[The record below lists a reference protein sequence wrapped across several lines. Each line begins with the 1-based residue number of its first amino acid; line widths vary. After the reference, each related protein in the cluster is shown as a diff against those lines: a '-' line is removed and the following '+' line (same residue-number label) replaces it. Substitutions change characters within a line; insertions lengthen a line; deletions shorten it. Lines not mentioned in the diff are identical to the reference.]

1 MALAT
6 VADVRRWLQDEDAL
20 ENELTQFLEAAEDW
34 VKRVAHKDW
43 DAAGAVTE
51 NHFNVRQGSI
61 LQLKDENPIITK
73 VTTFLVPS
81 ATGTELDL
89 TDEIQLLN
97 TGRLQLFFSPIVPAR
112 GFELASVSV
121 RPVTYQRVAVEYTA
135 SNSVP
140 KPVRE
145 GVAGL
150 AASLYAG
157 RGQNIHNLQ
166 SETIGGYTYR
176 RGGPRG
182 AQGATDSWPT
192 PVKALLA
199 PYIRP
204 HVRSV

>member
-6 VADVRRWLQDEDAL
+6 VADVRRWLEDENAL
-20 ENELTQFLEAAEDW
+20 ENELTPFLEAAEDW
-34 VKRVAHKDW
+34 VKRVARKNW
-43 DAAGAVTE
+43 DATGTVTE
-51 NHFNVRQGSI
+51 DHFNVRQGSI

-73 VTTFLVPS
+73 VTTFLTPS

-89 TDEIQLLN
+89 TSEIQLLD
-97 TGRLQLFFSPIVPAR
+97 TGRLQLFFNPVVGAR
-112 GFELASVSV
+112 GLELASVSV
-121 RPVTYQRVAVEYTA
+121 RPVTHQRVEVQYTA
-135 SNSVP
+135 SSSVP

-157 RGQNIHNLQ
+157 RGQDIHNLQ

-182 AQGATDSWPT
+182 AQGASDSWPA
-192 PVKALLA
+192 PVKALLS

-204 HVRSV
+204 RVRSV